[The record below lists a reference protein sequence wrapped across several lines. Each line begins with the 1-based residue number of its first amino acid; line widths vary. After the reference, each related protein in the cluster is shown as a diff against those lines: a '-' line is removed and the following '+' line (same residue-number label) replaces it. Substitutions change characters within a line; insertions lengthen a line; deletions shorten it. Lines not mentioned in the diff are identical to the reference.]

1 MQKKFKITYLF
12 LFLIMTSFIFNDD
25 NYQNRIKV
33 FEGYPIPKDD
43 KMLFYI
49 QKSYNTNTVVYAA
62 NINSKGKLDSKEP
75 VIVFWRRYQEGG
87 HKRELK
93 AVEKTFGYGVK
104 AKPLKDRENTYV
116 FSLVS
121 LKDMNFVITQDKN
134 GHPEVATIINNKPAR
149 IEKVFVT
156 AEHVSILPKIFAVEV
171 FGKDIKTGKPL
182 YEKIVN
188 KEE

>member
-104 AKPLKDRENTYV
+104 AKPLKDRENTYI